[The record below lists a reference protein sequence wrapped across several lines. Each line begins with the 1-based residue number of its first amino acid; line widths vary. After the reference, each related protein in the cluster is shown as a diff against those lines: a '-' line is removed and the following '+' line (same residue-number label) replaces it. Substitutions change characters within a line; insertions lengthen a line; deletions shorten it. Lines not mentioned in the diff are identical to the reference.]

1 MSQALT
7 DEDVETPRLND
18 RGVDEDIASDWQAIL
33 DKHRE
38 TDDDDG
44 QGAQQPGE
52 TGGEGGD
59 EPARTP
65 GRAADGR
72 FRGRE
77 KPSGDPAVP
86 ADDKP
91 GEHRPN
97 EGGAQPEPGRRQF
110 DLTRAPSSWK
120 PAARNEWAKLPE
132 TVRQQIYQREEDS
145 HRGAQQLQQTAKFGQ
160 ELQSVIDPHRQMI
173 DMEGGTPQTAV
184 AELLRTAAVLRFG
197 TPQQKY
203 QTFAAVAHRYG
214 INLAAFQPRQGQPGQ
229 QPQPGQNG
237 QYFDPRVD
245 GLLQSLQQRE
255 QNQARQVQAE
265 TENLALSW
273 MNEADKD
280 GNPVR
285 PWAGDVVD
293 DMTALIPHIQN
304 RNPSWTHPQVMQA
317 AYDQAIWA
325 NPEIRAILQAEAS
338 AGTQTPGEN
347 QQRVNGAKRAASV
360 NTPRRASIPTSGP
373 PGTIDDTLLETARTL
388 GLVS

>member
-1 MSQALT
+1 MAQDDDDDRDEPTPKLT
-7 DEDVETPRLND
+7 ERDVD
-18 RGVDEDIASDWQAIL
+18 DDIASDWQAIL
-33 DKHRE
+33 DKHRG
-38 TDDDDG
+38 DDDEPDNN
-44 QGAQQPGE
+44 A
-52 TGGEGGD
+52 GGEGGD
-59 EPARTP
+59 QPAATH
-65 GRAADGR
+65 RAPDGR
-72 FRGRE
+72 FRGR
-77 KPSGDPAVP
+77 KDAPADSQVSGDGPSA
-86 ADDKP
+86 
-91 GEHRPN
+91 EHRPN
-97 EGGAQPEPGRRQF
+97 EGSPQTDPNRRQW

-132 TVRQQIYQREEDS
+132 TVRQQIYQREEDA
-145 HRGAQQLQQTAKFGQ
+145 HRGAQQLQQTARFGQ

-214 INLAAFQPRQGQPGQ
+214 INLAAFAPRPGQQQGQPQQGQ
-229 QPQPGQNG
+229 PG

-245 GLLQSLQQRE
+245 SLLQSLQQRE

-285 PWAGDVVD
+285 PYAGDVVD
-293 DMTALIPHIQN
+293 DMTALIPHIQS

-317 AYDQAIWA
+317 AYEQAIWA
-325 NPEIRAILQAEAS
+325 NPEIRAILQAEAG
-338 AGTQTPGEN
+338 AGTQTSGEN

-360 NTPRRASIPTSGP
+360 NTPRRASIPTAGP
-373 PGTIDDTLLETARTL
+373 PGSIDDTLRDTARSL